1 MIVETHLQ
9 NTQPITQATTSW
21 PGQFF
26 IKNLFAE
33 FNRSNIRYAVMR
45 NYQNLPGSTDGSD
58 LDIIVHPVNK
68 NIAKK
73 IIFDVINRSNGVPI
87 GHVNMPGFLKI
98 FVLGVLKEEEKEI
111 LWWGI
116 RLDISFGLI
125 FKGATNLM
133 EWREDQII
141 SHNEVRVLSDSL
153 ANVLGVLKE
162 VLNNNQLPKRYL
174 DSARNAVAVEWANI
188 SLALAPMGSKALHL
202 LRMLLTEKPE
212 TGAIY
217 DRCSAIR
224 KALRRYAF
232 RQAPS
237 QYLKRRA
244 FFEWSK
250 VRRYIS
256 PPGLMIAI
264 LGVDGSGKSTI
275 IEAIRP
281 VLEEATHNAL
291 FIKHLRPML
300 LPPLARLK
308 GEKSVQEG
316 PVLEPHGSTPSGMVG
331 SILRL
336 IYLTLDYIFGYWLKI
351 RPKIAKQPAIVLFDR
366 YAYDMAMDPHRFRI
380 GLSGKIAGCFI
391 SLVTKPDLIF
401 CLCAKP
407 ESLIARKQEITIDET
422 KRQVLFLNNF
432 IKNEPRA
439 VLVST
444 ETSIED
450 SKNQLLHSLY
460 DFLLQKKSAN

>member
-1 MIVETHLQ
+1 MKPEHIFLEKLFVEL
-9 NTQPITQATTSW
+9 NA
-21 PGQFF
+21 
-26 IKNLFAE
+26 AA
-33 FNRSNIRYAVMR
+33 IRYAVMR
-45 NYQNLPGSTDGSD
+45 NYQSLPYSTNGSD
-58 LDIIVHPVNK
+58 LDILVHPSD
-68 NIAKK
+68 AEHART
-73 IIFDVINRSNGVPI
+73 IIFNTIKQAGGVPI
-87 GHVNMPGFLKI
+87 GYVDIPGFLKI
-98 FVLGVLKEEEKEI
+98 FALGSYERDNEKI
-111 LWWGI
+111 LWWGL
-116 RLDISFGLI
+116 RLDISFGLY
-125 FKGATNLM
+125 FAGAINLF
-133 EWREDQII
+133 EWPDEYIEM
-141 SHNEVRVLSDSL
+141 HNGVSILNATL
-153 ANVLGVLKE
+153 ANILGVLKE
-162 VLNNNQLPKRYL
+162 VLNNNQLPARYI
-174 DSARNAVAVEWANI
+174 DAARKDIDKNWTNI
-188 SLALAPMGSKALHL
+188 SMALAPMGGKASYLF
-202 LRMLLTEKPE
+202 RALLTEKIE
-212 TGAIY
+212 ESTIY
-217 DRCSAIR
+217 DRCASIR
-224 KALRRYAF
+224 KALSRHAFWQSPLAYIYRRVC
-232 RQAPS
+232 
-237 QYLKRRA
+237 
-244 FFEWSK
+244 FEWSK
-250 VRRYIS
+250 VHRYIS

>member
-98 FVLGVLKEEEKEI
+98 FVLGFLKEEEKEI

-174 DSARNAVAVEWANI
+174 DSARNAVAVDI
-188 SLALAPMGSKALHL
+188 G
-202 LRMLLTEKPE
+202 
-212 TGAIY
+212 Y
-217 DRCSAIR
+217 
-224 KALRRYAF
+224 
-232 RQAPS
+232 
-237 QYLKRRA
+237 
-244 FFEWSK
+244 
-250 VRRYIS
+250 
-256 PPGLMIAI
+256 
-264 LGVDGSGKSTI
+264 
-275 IEAIRP
+275 
-281 VLEEATHNAL
+281 
-291 FIKHLRPML
+291 
-300 LPPLARLK
+300 
-308 GEKSVQEG
+308 
-316 PVLEPHGSTPSGMVG
+316 
-331 SILRL
+331 L
-336 IYLTLDYIFGYWLKI
+336 IYSSCVIMPKVLLVDPLYVYRGMRLLSHICAEVCLSCEKNSRSMVWNEISIVVMTHISRLSRSSIRGYLIGIAGRLFFAALKI
-351 RPKIAKQPAIVLFDR
+351 NKK
-366 YAYDMAMDPHRFRI
+366 
-380 GLSGKIAGCFI
+380 LSI
-391 SLVTKPDLIF
+391 
-401 CLCAKP
+401 
-407 ESLIARKQEITIDET
+407 R
-422 KRQVLFLNNF
+422 
-432 IKNEPRA
+432 
-439 VLVST
+439 
-444 ETSIED
+444 
-450 SKNQLLHSLY
+450 
-460 DFLLQKKSAN
+460 